1 MFKRL
6 ATLLLALI
14 FSVAF
19 IIPIG
24 VYAQEEN
31 QEQEK
36 VIRVGW
42 HEAPYFITD
51 QHGRR
56 SGYSY
61 EYLRKIA
68 SYTGWKY
75 EYVTGSWS
83 DLLQMLKN
91 GEIDLM
97 SNISFTE
104 ERARD
109 LLYTSQPMGTEAYYI
124 FVSPKNAAITSE
136 DYTALNGKTVGV
148 TEGAIQTGMFRR
160 WAEMHDIRVNLV
172 EIKASGEE
180 ALRMLGGQLDA
191 FITMDIHGNPENA
204 VPVCKIGAS
213 DFFFAISKSRPE
225 LLGELDAAMNR
236 IQSENKY
243 FNQQLHTK
251 YLKSFNTD
259 RYLTAEESEWLSR
272 HGTIRVGY
280 QDNYMA
286 FCARDEET
294 GELTG
299 ALKDY
304 LAYASTSLENARL
317 HFEAVPFPTAGG
329 AIKALK
335 DGEVDCVFPANLTV
349 FDSETLGVLMTPPL
363 MRTEMDAVVR
373 ASDQKEFS
381 RKQDVTVAVNKGNT
395 NYDMFIEDHFPGWR
409 KAYFV
414 DTPAGL
420 EAVAAGN
427 ADCVIISNY
436 RYHNISKQCEKLHL
450 TTLYTGVDMDYCF
463 AVREGDTALYSLLSR
478 TVGAVPDSVVH
489 AALTYY
495 STEDV
500 KVTFT
505 DLVMDNL
512 HIIMTVIALVLL
524 IILALLLHGI
534 RAEKKVRE
542 EERRVND
549 LNKRVFFDALTSVR
563 NKGAFSNHIQ
573 ELQDRLDCGEPVE
586 FAIGVFDC
594 DNLKKINDQY
604 GHDKGDVYIK
614 ATSQMICRVF
624 QHSPVFR
631 IGGDEFAVIL
641 QDEDYRNRDALN
653 DSFEE
658 VGKEICAAAEN
669 RWEQPRVSIGI
680 AAYDPACDTSV
691 NDTIRR
697 ADECMYENKR
707 IRKANRTD

>member
-124 FVSPKNAAITSE
+124 FVSPENAAIISE

-280 QDNYMA
+280 QDDYMA
-286 FCARDEET
+286 FCARDPET

-317 HFEAVPFPTAGG
+317 HFEAVPFPTAGS
-329 AIKALK
+329 AMKALK
-335 DGEVDCVFPANLTV
+335 DGEVDCVFPANLT
-349 FDSETLGVLMTPPL
+349 
-363 MRTEMDAVVR
+363 RTEMDAVVR

-381 RKQDVTVAVNKGNT
+381 RKNDVTVAVNRGNT

-463 AVREGDTALYSLLSR
+463 AVREGDTALYSILSR

-512 HIIMTVIALVLL
+512 HVIMTVIALVLL

-586 FAIGVFDC
+586 FAIGV
-594 DNLKKINDQY
+594 L
-604 GHDKGDVYIK
+604 
-614 ATSQMICRVF
+614 
-624 QHSPVFR
+624 
-631 IGGDEFAVIL
+631 
-641 QDEDYRNRDALN
+641 
-653 DSFEE
+653 
-658 VGKEICAAAEN
+658 
-669 RWEQPRVSIGI
+669 PRFP
-680 AAYDPACDTSV
+680 D
-691 NDTIRR
+691 RR
-697 ADECMYENKR
+697 R
-707 IRKANRTD
+707 